1 MSEKRMKL
9 IRESL
14 EKLSPSCVEIED
26 EGHLHIGHAGAK
38 SGGHFKL
45 NIVSESFKDKTTIPS
60 SSFMAPIPTTI
71 ILFLA
76 LIVLF
81 NGRFNSFFNAVRF
94 SPKCL

>member
-14 EKLSPSCVEIED
+14 EKLSPSCIEIED

-45 NIVSESFKDKTTIPS
+45 NIVSESFKDKSTIERHK
-60 SSFMAPIPTTI
+60 I
-71 ILFLA
+71 IY
-76 LIVLF
+76 
-81 NGRFNSFFNAVRF
+81 
-94 SPKCL
+94 KCLNGLMNTEIHAISIKAKSKDEV

>member
-26 EGHLHIGHAGAK
+26 EGHLHVGHAGAK

-45 NIVSESFKDKTTIPS
+45 SIVSESFRYKTTIERHR
-60 SSFMAPIPTTI
+60 I
-71 ILFLA
+71 IY
-76 LIVLF
+76 
-81 NGRFNSFFNAVRF
+81 
-94 SPKCL
+94 KCLGDLMNTEVHAISIKAKYKDEA

>member
-14 EKLSPSCVEIED
+14 EKLRPSSVDIED

-45 NIVSESFKDKTTIPS
+45 NIVSESFKDKSTIERHR
-60 SSFMAPIPTTI
+60 I
-71 ILFLA
+71 IY
-76 LIVLF
+76 
-81 NGRFNSFFNAVRF
+81 
-94 SPKCL
+94 KCLGDLMNTEIHAISIKAKSKDEV

>member
-14 EKLSPSCVEIED
+14 EKLRPSYVDIED

-45 NIVSESFKDKTTIPS
+45 NIVSESFKDKSTIERHR
-60 SSFMAPIPTTI
+60 I
-71 ILFLA
+71 IY
-76 LIVLF
+76 
-81 NGRFNSFFNAVRF
+81 
-94 SPKCL
+94 KCLSDLMNTEIHAISIKAKSKDEV

>member
-45 NIVSESFKDKTTIPS
+45 NIVSESFKDKSTIERHK
-60 SSFMAPIPTTI
+60 I
-71 ILFLA
+71 IY
-76 LIVLF
+76 
-81 NGRFNSFFNAVRF
+81 
-94 SPKCL
+94 KCLNGLMNTEIHAISIKAKSKDEV

>member
-14 EKLSPSCVEIED
+14 EELSPSCIEIED

-45 NIVSESFKDKTTIPS
+45 SIVSESFRYKTTIERHR
-60 SSFMAPIPTTI
+60 I
-71 ILFLA
+71 IY
-76 LIVLF
+76 
-81 NGRFNSFFNAVRF
+81 
-94 SPKCL
+94 KCLGDLMNTEVHAISIKAKYKDEA

>member
-14 EKLSPSCVEIED
+14 EKLSPSCIEIED

-45 NIVSESFKDKTTIPS
+45 NIVSESFKDKTTIELHR
-60 SSFMAPIPTTI
+60 I
-71 ILFLA
+71 IY
-76 LIVLF
+76 
-81 NGRFNSFFNAVRF
+81 
-94 SPKCL
+94 KCLGDLMNTEVHAISIKAKYKDEA

>member
-14 EKLSPSCVEIED
+14 VKLNPSYIDVED

-45 NIVSESFKDKTTIPS
+45 NIVSESFSNKTTIERHR
-60 SSFMAPIPTTI
+60 I
-71 ILFLA
+71 IYQCLGDLMNTEIHA
-76 LIVLF
+76 I
-81 NGRFNSFFNAVRF
+81 SIKA
-94 SPKCL
+94 KCKEEA

>member
-45 NIVSESFKDKTTIPS
+45 HIVSESFRDKT
-60 SSFMAPIPTTI
+60 I
-71 ILFLA
+71 IERHR
-76 LIVLF
+76 IIY
-81 NGRFNSFFNAVRF
+81 
-94 SPKCL
+94 KCLGDLMNTEVHAISIKAKYKDET

>member
-14 EKLSPSCVEIED
+14 EKLRPSYVDIED

-45 NIVSESFKDKTTIPS
+45 NIVSESFKDKSTIERHR
-60 SSFMAPIPTTI
+60 I
-71 ILFLA
+71 IY
-76 LIVLF
+76 
-81 NGRFNSFFNAVRF
+81 
-94 SPKCL
+94 KCLSDLMNTEIHAISIKAKTKDEA

>member
-14 EKLSPSCVEIED
+14 EKLRPSSVDIED

-45 NIVSESFKDKTTIPS
+45 NIVSESFKDKSTIERHK
-60 SSFMAPIPTTI
+60 I
-71 ILFLA
+71 IY
-76 LIVLF
+76 
-81 NGRFNSFFNAVRF
+81 
-94 SPKCL
+94 KCLNGLMNTEIHAISIKAKYKGEA

>member
-14 EKLSPSCVEIED
+14 EKLRPSSVDIEY

-45 NIVSESFKDKTTIPS
+45 NIVSESFKDKSTIERHR
-60 SSFMAPIPTTI
+60 I
-71 ILFLA
+71 IY
-76 LIVLF
+76 
-81 NGRFNSFFNAVRF
+81 
-94 SPKCL
+94 KCLSDLMNTEIHAISIKAKSKDEV

>member
-14 EKLSPSCVEIED
+14 EKLSPSSIEIED

-45 NIVSESFKDKTTIPS
+45 SIVSESFRYKTTIERHR
-60 SSFMAPIPTTI
+60 I
-71 ILFLA
+71 IY
-76 LIVLF
+76 
-81 NGRFNSFFNAVRF
+81 
-94 SPKCL
+94 KCLGDLMNTEVHAISIKAKYKGEA

>member
-14 EKLSPSCVEIED
+14 EKLRPSSVDIED

-45 NIVSESFKDKTTIPS
+45 NIVSESFKDKSTIERHR
-60 SSFMAPIPTTI
+60 I
-71 ILFLA
+71 IY
-76 LIVLF
+76 
-81 NGRFNSFFNAVRF
+81 
-94 SPKCL
+94 KCLSDLMNTEIHAISIKAKSKDEA

>member
-14 EKLSPSCVEIED
+14 EKLRPSSVDIED

-45 NIVSESFKDKTTIPS
+45 SIVSESFRYKTTIERHR
-60 SSFMAPIPTTI
+60 I
-71 ILFLA
+71 IY
-76 LIVLF
+76 
-81 NGRFNSFFNAVRF
+81 
-94 SPKCL
+94 KCLGDLMNTEVHAISIKAKYKGEA

>member
-14 EKLSPSCVEIED
+14 EKLRPSSVDIED

-45 NIVSESFKDKTTIPS
+45 NIVSESFKDKSTIERHR
-60 SSFMAPIPTTI
+60 I
-71 ILFLA
+71 IY
-76 LIVLF
+76 
-81 NGRFNSFFNAVRF
+81 
-94 SPKCL
+94 KCLSDLMNTEILAISIKAKTKDEA

>member
-14 EKLSPSCVEIED
+14 VKLSPSYIDIED

-45 NIVSESFKDKTTIPS
+45 NIVSESFKDKTTIERHR
-60 SSFMAPIPTTI
+60 I
-71 ILFLA
+71 IY
-76 LIVLF
+76 
-81 NGRFNSFFNAVRF
+81 
-94 SPKCL
+94 KCLGGLMNTEVHAISIKAKYKDEA